1 MTTRFHLILLCLALL
16 CLLPHLTPPAGLNHP
31 LQIVSW
37 GSGFDRGREP
47 APDVLTV
54 AAVRSME
61 FRARAGPRQSLVLD
75 CTLTARNIGPP
86 AGRRMGHRHRLG
98 PGELPASAQAGNPN
112 QRPSSTLQREKAR
125 KYWLKPPI
133 LKNRGFTTPFS

>member
-75 CTLTARNIGPP
+75 CTLTAGNIGPP
-86 AGRRMGHRHRLG
+86 GWETHG
-98 PGELPASAQAGNPN
+98 PS
-112 QRPSSTLQREKAR
+112 
-125 KYWLKPPI
+125 PPI
-133 LKNRGFTTPFS
+133 GPWRVAGQAIKPATPTNAPRADFSAKIPAQTANFKTLGFRNSL